1 MTGGHATHGIKGGV
15 EVDGVEEVRKAVRS
29 DLKAGAEWIKLCVS
43 GGLSDIDQSRKASMV
58 EFSEDEVRVA
68 ADEAHK
74 RGRKVMVHGNSAEG
88 VKMAIRAGV
97 DCIEHGTLLDDEAIE
112 MMSKENVAFVPTMS
126 GLRNVYEVQR
136 TAGDEKTAALL
147 WEAISAHEVVVS
159 KCIDAGIPIG
169 TGTDSLGH
177 MHQEIGMLV
186 SCGMSHSQALAA
198 ATLGSASI
206 LGLDSEIGSIE
217 QGKRADLLLVE
228 GDPTQDLSSLQR
240 VREVIIDGHIATW
253 DMIANTSH

>member
-1 MTGGHATHGIKGGV
+1 
-15 EVDGVEEVRKAVRS
+15 
-29 DLKAGAEWIKLCVS
+29 
-43 GGLSDIDQSRKASMV
+43 
-58 EFSEDEVRVA
+58 
-68 ADEAHK
+68 
-74 RGRKVMVHGNSAEG
+74 
-88 VKMAIRAGV
+88 
-97 DCIEHGTLLDDEAIE
+97 
-112 MMSKENVAFVPTMS
+112 
-126 GLRNVYEVQR
+126 
-136 TAGDEKTAALL
+136 
-147 WEAISAHEVVVS
+147 
-159 KCIDAGIPIG
+159 
-169 TGTDSLGH
+169 
-177 MHQEIGMLV
+177 MLV